1 MPVSNETQIQL
12 LMQRQDLLQREIDTN
27 KREAEAD
34 LKRVQEKADADA
46 RANAAS
52 IAALEAERKK
62 ALVWGI
68 TTLGTAVLFMG
79 GWIFT
84 KVIAGDIKW

>member
-1 MPVSNETQIQL
+1 MTTPNDAFIQR
-12 LMQRQDLLQREIDTN
+12 MDYLQKEIDTN

-34 LKRVQEKADADA
+34 LRRVQEKADADA

-62 ALVWGI
+62 ALIWGV
-68 TTLGTAVLFMG
+68 TTLGTAVLLMG
-79 GWIFT
+79 GWILSKLFT
-84 KVIAGDIKW
+84 GGIKW

>member
-1 MPVSNETQIQL
+1 MTAPTDALLIQR
-12 LMQRQDLLQREIDTN
+12 MDFLQKEIDTN

-46 RANAAS
+46 RANASS

-62 ALVWGI
+62 ALIWGV
-68 TTLGTAVLFMG
+68 TTLGTAVLLMG
-79 GWIFT
+79 GWILTKLFT
-84 KVIAGDIKW
+84 GGIKW